1 MSYALATAQAD
12 NGSGSRLTLVLI
24 WLAIVAASGIAAMIP
39 LALAASRGHRR
50 GEALLGFTVLWAFLA
65 AGSAIYATMVQNKWS
80 AERDLRISSGY
91 YDPRDAETDA
101 PPLPVAQWTVL
112 AVAYVGLLGW
122 AARRPAAVPPPPPRG
137 FPVDADGERP
147 PPP

>member
-12 NGSGSRLTLVLI
+12 NGSSSRLTLVLI
-24 WLAIVAASGIAAMIP
+24 SLAIAAAAAIAAMVP

-50 GEALLGFTVLWAFLA
+50 GEALLGFTVLWAFCA
-65 AGSAIYATMVQNKWS
+65 AGSVIYATMVQTKWS

-91 YDPRDAETDA
+91 YDPREADADA
-101 PPLPVAQWTVL
+101 PALPIGQWAVL
-112 AVAYVGLLGW
+112 GVAYVGLLAW
-122 AARRPAAVPPPPPRG
+122 AARRPARSPPPRRG
-137 FPVDADGERP
+137 FPLEADGERP